1 MNDNFENKNFQNLN
15 HFGTQNNAQN
25 GTQSNYQNNAQSG
38 TNQQNQKVKLRLRL
52 KSGEEFE
59 AEGALSFVL
68 AQKNEFLTNTNPT
81 FKPKTAPIPAY
92 LPENNTLP
100 QQQAENSDI
109 PEISA
114 NNTTPDSAQNPQNFQ
129 NTMPIQQP
137 ETTEYTTQ
145 RLVKPEEYNLH
156 IPAIRRRKTQNP
168 QQEMLPLGDNNSA
181 TTATDNFTANTS
193 AITQQPLE
201 SKWQIDEKI
210 WSKIAYL
217 DGTDIVLRRKIKDL
231 KPNLAALIILAAA
244 KMLAGITK
252 MSALELSKS
261 LRLSGYMKGGER
273 LDRIIAPEIKAGTL
287 FFEGS
292 KRNRW
297 YIISHTGTAKAYTAA
312 EHFLR

>member
-1 MNDNFENKNFQNLN
+1 MNDNFESKNFQNLN

-25 GTQSNYQNNAQSG
+25 GTQST

-68 AQKNEFLTNTNPT
+68 AQKDEFLTKTNPT
-81 FKPKTAPIPAY
+81 FKAKIVPIPAY
-92 LPENNTLP
+92 LPANNPL

-145 RLVKPEEYNLH
+145 RLVQPEEYNLH
-156 IPAIRRRKTQNP
+156 IPAIRRRKPQNP
-168 QQEMLPLGDNNSA
+168 QQEMLPLGDTA
-181 TTATDNFTANTS
+181 ATDNFSAVSDGTTA
-193 AITQQPLE
+193 AAQQPIE

-252 MSALELSKS
+252 ISALELSKS